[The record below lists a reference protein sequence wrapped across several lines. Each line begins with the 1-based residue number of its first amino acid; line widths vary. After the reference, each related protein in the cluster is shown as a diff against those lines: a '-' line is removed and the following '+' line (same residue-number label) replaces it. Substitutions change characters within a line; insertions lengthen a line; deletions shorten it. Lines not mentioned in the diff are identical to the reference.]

1 MDVGEKLMEKKNK
14 IDVKNINLDKV
25 ELTKLIGEI
34 ISRVYGVVGVTHIKS
49 KKNKLVIL
57 KEENYSEGIIV
68 NKVVGN
74 KYDVEI
80 HLIVAY
86 GIRIVEVIN
95 EVVKRIRYE
104 VKKRYGLDFL
114 NIVNVYVEDL
124 LDL

>member
-1 MDVGEKLMEKKNK
+1 MEKKTK
-14 IDVKNINLDKV
+14 IDIRNVNTDKN

-34 ISRVYGVVGVTHIKS
+34 ISRVYGVVGVTDV
-49 KKNKLVIL
+49 KNHKNQLVIL

-68 NKVVGN
+68 NKLVTG
-74 KYDVEI
+74 KYHVEI

-95 EVVKRIRYE
+95 EVIKRIRYE
-104 VKKRYGLDFL
+104 VKKRYGVNLL
-114 NIVNVYVEDL
+114 SIVNVYVEDL